1 MLVQSKRRP
10 IFGGGGGLGTF
21 DPSLRSLGGLFPASA
36 KPGSAR
42 AHDTRLG
49 EVAHHLSA
57 AFDLLTQPEQQ
68 RVCALLNQPSIGS
81 CLDTLLSV
89 VSSAS
94 DASDAAPFAPP
105 AHASG
110 MDAGVMFPTTAPL
123 RMESFAAQGPSDTFT
138 NPLHT
143 LGSSR
148 LSPRVTL
155 GSSKLT
161 PREVES
167 MPMQAPTLVA
177 SRPQHSKEYGSA
189 LLDQLQE
196 AQRASKR
203 RAASYADEG
212 PAYRFPSPRRRKT
225 GPPSSRDKVWDLL
238 TAYEK
243 KQILADHMS
252 AAEGTKALLE
262 RRAEQLGC
270 EVVDM
275 TDEDDWDIGFRLT
288 ECRATSEPLPKPK
301 NCSIC
306 LRCASC
312 QPESSR
318 CMSRQVICSRHL
330 QVLCSCV
337 GVKHDGSAV
346 QQQLYLAYKVR

>member
-1 MLVQSKRRP
+1 MQSKRGS
-10 IFGGGGGLGTF
+10 IFSGGGNLDTF
-21 DPSLRSLGGLFPASA
+21 DPSLSSLAGLFPTSIKPNTALASE
-36 KPGSAR
+36 AR
-42 AHDTRLG
+42 RA
-49 EVAHHLSA
+49 EIAQHLTA
-57 AFDLLTQPEQQ
+57 AFDRLTQPEQQ
-68 RVCALLNQPSIGS
+68 RVCSLLNQPSIGS

-94 DASDAAPFAPP
+94 DASDGGAFAGGGPPQASAIDAPP
-105 AHASG
+105 
-110 MDAGVMFPTTAPL
+110 MFPGTMPL
-123 RMESFAAQGPSDTFT
+123 RMESFAGPGPSDTYT

-155 GSSKLT
+155 GTGKLT

-167 MPMQAPTLVA
+167 MPMHIAPA
-177 SRPQHSKEYGSA
+177 PAPARHRGQHSKEYGSA

-196 AQRASKR
+196 AQRAASKR
-203 RAASYADEG
+203 RAAAFMDEVPG
-212 PAYRFPSPRRRKT
+212 ARIASPRRRKT

-238 TAYEK
+238 TMYEK

-306 LRCASC
+306 LRCAF
-312 QPESSR
+312 R
-318 CMSRQVICSRHL
+318 A
-330 QVLCSCV
+330 VLHV
-337 GVKHDGSAV
+337 
-346 QQQLYLAYKVR
+346 